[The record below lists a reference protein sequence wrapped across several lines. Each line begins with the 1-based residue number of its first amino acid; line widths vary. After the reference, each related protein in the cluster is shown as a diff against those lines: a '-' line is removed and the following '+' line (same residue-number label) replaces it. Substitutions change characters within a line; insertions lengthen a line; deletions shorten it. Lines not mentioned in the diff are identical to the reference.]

1 MMPLPEKFDVNEWFL
16 IGCVI
21 ISYLVV
27 TFLPKRFPRSITVL
41 FLLIGTTIARLSDH
55 LLASPK
61 LDLYN
66 IMDTP
71 NYDFFDLITYFLYA
85 PFSYLFVYFYDKW
98 KIKGYWILV
107 YLLLCT
113 SGGTLFEWVNKEFGV
128 FTYKGWRLS
137 YSFSVYMAVQ
147 CFVLLFFHLVVRH
160 NRRQV
165 LIEKADSN

>member
-1 MMPLPEKFDVNEWFL
+1 MMPLPEKFDENEWFL
-16 IGCVI
+16 IGCVVV
-21 ISYLVV
+21 SYLVLF
-27 TFLPKRFPRSITVL
+27 FLPKRFPRSTTIL

-55 LLASPK
+55 FLASPK

-85 PFSYLFVYFYDKW
+85 PFSYLFVYFYDRW

-137 YSFSVYMAVQ
+137 YSFSVYLAVQ
-147 CFVLLFFHLVVRH
+147 CFVLLFFHLVVRQ

-165 LIEKADSN
+165 LIE